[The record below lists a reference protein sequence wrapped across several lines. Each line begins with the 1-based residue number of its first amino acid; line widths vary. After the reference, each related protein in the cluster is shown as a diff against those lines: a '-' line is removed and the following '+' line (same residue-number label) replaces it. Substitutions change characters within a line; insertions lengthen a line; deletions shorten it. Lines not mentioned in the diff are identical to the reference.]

1 MTPPR
6 LTLQD
11 IHLTFG
17 GDPLLTGAALSVSD
31 GDRICLV
38 GRNGSG
44 KSTFLKIAA
53 GQVEP
58 DAGVRFIQPGATLQ
72 YLEQEPDLS
81 AYENVGAYARGAL
94 VREEDAHMADFYL
107 TELGLFPDMATT
119 NLSGGEA
126 RRAAL
131 ARALAPEPDIL
142 LLDEPT
148 NHLDLPAIEWLEGTL
163 QGLRSAIVV
172 ISHDRRFL
180 ETVSRS
186 VVWIDRGV
194 SRQMD
199 KGFASFEEWRDEVLE
214 QEELDAHKLARK
226 IVAEEHWVRY
236 GVTARRKRNQ
246 KRMRD
251 LQALR
256 AERRA
261 HKGPAGSVKLV
272 QSEGK
277 TSGKKV
283 IEAKGLAKSFG
294 DVKIVEDLSVR
305 VMRGDRLGIVGPNG
319 AGKSTLIK
327 MLTGALTPDEG
338 GVELGANIEM
348 VTLDQ
353 SRASLKPSWTLAD
366 ALTNGGGDMVEVGGQ
381 PKHVIGYMKDF
392 LFEPGQARTPV
403 EVLSGGE
410 RARVMLARALSQ
422 PSNLMVLDEPTND
435 LDLETL
441 DLLEEMIADY
451 EGTVLLVSHDRDFID
466 RVVTSVLVYE
476 GDGKWVEYAGGYSF
490 MMRQRKEALATSVAN
505 ERGRGGD
512 GDKGAAK
519 ESAAEGAKHSYEGD
533 GGAVKSANQQDKLT
547 YKDKYALETLPGEI
561 AELEGLIAAHQQVLA
576 DPQLFNK
583 NPEKFNKVS
592 TELAQA
598 MEDLAA
604 REEKWLELEMRRE
617 EIEGG

>member
-1 MTPPR
+1 MAPPR
-6 LTLQD
+6 LTLQN

-17 GDPLLTGAALSVSD
+17 GDPLLTGAELSVSD

-53 GQVEP
+53 GQVEA
-58 DAGVRFIQPGATLQ
+58 DSGVRFIQPGATLQ

-81 AYENVGAYARGAL
+81 TYESVGAYARGEL
-94 VREEDAHMADFYL
+94 VREEDAHMADYYL

-163 QGLRSAIVV
+163 KTLRSSIVV

-199 KGFASFEEWRDEVLE
+199 KGFSRFEEWRDEVLE
-214 QEELDAHKLARK
+214 KEELDAHKLARK

-251 LQALR
+251 LQSLR

-261 HKGPAGSVKLV
+261 HKGPAGAVKLV

-283 IEAKGLAKSFG
+283 IEAKGLSKSFG
-294 DVKIVEDLSVR
+294 EIKIIEDFSVR

-327 MLTGALTPDEG
+327 MLTGALAPDSG
-338 GVELGANIEM
+338 AVELGANIEM

-353 SRASLKPSWTLAD
+353 WRW
-366 ALTNGGGDMVEVGGQ
+366 
-381 PKHVIGYMKDF
+381 
-392 LFEPGQARTPV
+392 
-403 EVLSGGE
+403 
-410 RARVMLARALSQ
+410 
-422 PSNLMVLDEPTND
+422 
-435 LDLETL
+435 
-441 DLLEEMIADY
+441 
-451 EGTVLLVSHDRDFID
+451 
-466 RVVTSVLVYE
+466 
-476 GDGKWVEYAGGYSF
+476 
-490 MMRQRKEALATSVAN
+490 
-505 ERGRGGD
+505 
-512 GDKGAAK
+512 
-519 ESAAEGAKHSYEGD
+519 
-533 GGAVKSANQQDKLT
+533 
-547 YKDKYALETLPGEI
+547 
-561 AELEGLIAAHQQVLA
+561 
-576 DPQLFNK
+576 
-583 NPEKFNKVS
+583 
-592 TELAQA
+592 
-598 MEDLAA
+598 
-604 REEKWLELEMRRE
+604 
-617 EIEGG
+617 